1 MQAIILAGGKGTRLK
16 PFTITIPKPLMPIG
30 DLPILEIVLRQLS
43 SYGFKDITITVNHLA
58 ELIMA
63 FFANGS
69 KLNMDIKYSMEEEFL
84 GTAGPLSLIS
94 GYEEN
99 FLVMNGD
106 LLTTLNYG
114 KLFDYHLKNKND
126 ITIASYTKEVKID
139 LGVLHST
146 DSMFHEYIEK
156 PTYTFDVST
165 GIYIIGRNCLSFLKR
180 GERLDMPDFIRL
192 LHRQG
197 KKIMCYKDDYLWLD
211 IGRVEDYEKATEIF
225 NTNQKEF
232 LKNY

>member
-63 FFANGS
+63 FFNNGS
-69 KLNMDIKYSMEEEFL
+69 RLLMDVKYSREEEFL

-94 GYEEN
+94 EFEEN

-114 KLFDYHLKNKND
+114 KLFDYHVKNKND
-126 ITIASYTKEVKID
+126 VTIATYTKEVKVD

-146 DSMFHEYIEK
+146 DEFFEEYIEK

-165 GIYIIGRNCLSFLKR
+165 GIYVINKSCLSFLNK
-180 GERLDMPDFIRL
+180 GERLDMPDFIKL
-192 LHRQG
+192 LHKQH

-211 IGRVEDYEKATEIF
+211 IGRIEDYEKAVDIF
-225 NTNQKEF
+225 TSKKNEF
-232 LKNY
+232 LKNG